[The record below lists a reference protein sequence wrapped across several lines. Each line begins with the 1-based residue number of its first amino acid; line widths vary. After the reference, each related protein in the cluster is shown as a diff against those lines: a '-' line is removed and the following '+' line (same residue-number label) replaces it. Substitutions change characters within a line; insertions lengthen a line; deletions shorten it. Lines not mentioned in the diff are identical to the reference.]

1 LTVLA
6 LPVASLAPL
15 ADHTLLLALP
25 AFAPAVVVVGV
36 VVFVAMR
43 DRRNSAEDK
52 NDATSSDDATHSE
65 NTASGDHDGSP

>member
-1 LTVLA
+1 LTV
-6 LPVASLAPL
+6 L

-43 DRRNSAEDK
+43 DRRTK
-52 NDATSSDDATHSE
+52 DAVAGDDTAHSE
-65 NTASGDHDGSP
+65 NTAPGDKDGSP